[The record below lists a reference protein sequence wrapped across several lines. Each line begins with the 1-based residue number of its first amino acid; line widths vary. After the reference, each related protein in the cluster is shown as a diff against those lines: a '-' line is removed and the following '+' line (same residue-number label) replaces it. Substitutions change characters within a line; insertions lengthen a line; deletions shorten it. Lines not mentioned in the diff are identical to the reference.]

1 MDLQTYISDRERK
14 ANLAKALATSPMY
27 LWQLATRWKGRKPSP
42 EFAMKIEAATQ
53 GVVDRHELRPDIW
66 HPPQSEAS

>member
-42 EFAMKIEAATQ
+42 EFAMKIEAATE
-53 GVVDRHELRPDIW
+53 GAVARHELRPDIW
-66 HPPQSEAS
+66 QPTQSEAA

>member
-14 ANLAKALATSPMY
+14 ASLAKALATSPMY

-42 EFAMKIEAATQ
+42 EFAMKIEAATD
-53 GVVDRHELRPDIW
+53 GVVTRQELRPDIW
-66 HPPQSEAS
+66 QPEQSEAA